1 MKIKVN
7 PAWKMSLALVTAG
20 VVVAVSGQ
28 LWAGQTKQP
37 KTTTASDRSGP
48 GPGPFESQGPGCNLF
63 PPSAAVG
70 SGVDPSYF
78 GPPPSESNPSLV
90 GPVQLVRS
98 GPVSFQDGTIHLP
111 LSRAKL
117 AQANKTVSSILPYT
131 TTTTAATPL

>member
-7 PAWKMSLALVTAG
+7 DAWKMSLALLTAG

-28 LWAGQTKQP
+28 LRAGQIKQP

-48 GPGPFESQGPGCNLF
+48 GPGPFESQGPGCNIF

-78 GPPPSESNPSLV
+78 GPPPSESNPSPV
-90 GPVQLVRS
+90 GPVQLVRTGS
-98 GPVSFQDGTIHLP
+98 VSFRDGAITSP
-111 LSRAKL
+111 LYRGSVDEGSM
-117 AQANKTVSSILPYT
+117 TSC
-131 TTTTAATPL
+131 